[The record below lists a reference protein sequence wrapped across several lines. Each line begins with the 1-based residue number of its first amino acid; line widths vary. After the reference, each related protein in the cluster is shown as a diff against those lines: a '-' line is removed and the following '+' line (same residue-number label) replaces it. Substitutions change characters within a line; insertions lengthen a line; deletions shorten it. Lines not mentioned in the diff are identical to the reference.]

1 MWALRTA
8 GAEKSLPSL
17 MILLRSLFVPALLFL
32 PGVVSALDI
41 TAWKGETV
49 NAFLPDGENVAEARD
64 GFVVKVGALK
74 GVDYNQA
81 PVIWRKVMSNALDRV
96 AWGDPAATSRVVQVR
111 VPCDAKAGV
120 HSFGDLRV
128 KVLDRTIT
136 PVQER
141 SYYLDLWQHPWA
153 VSRVNKAKPFSKEHY
168 DAMRPLWTELASL
181 GQKVITTTIVRF
193 PWSRQCCDGYETMVR
208 HVKAADGSWLF
219 DYSIF
224 DEYVTFAKECGLG
237 PEIAC
242 YSICPWDEG
251 RIWWDE
257 PGKRDCTAR
266 AKPGTKEYEDYW
278 GPFLVDFAKHL
289 KEKGWFANTAVA
301 LDERSPEDSRAAAE
315 LVRRMA
321 PGLRISLAGNKP
333 ASAFEGIDIDIYS
346 QSMEHIKKDLASE
359 LASRRAKGFKTTYYV
374 CNSPLSPN
382 TFVFSSPDEGYFL
395 GLYPVV
401 AGFDGFLRW
410 AYNSWP
416 PKPME
421 RADYAG
427 LFAGDTFLV
436 YPDGSPS
443 IRLLMLQNG
452 LEAAEKYRQL
462 RAEGVRGVE
471 LDMLDARFDAKQSLW
486 KKADYFESVRAAAD
500 KVLNAE
506 PCEAKNPET
515 PTMGWSSWNAY
526 RVNISDKLIMKQA
539 DLLVELGLDKCGYKY
554 VNIDDGYFGGR
565 DENGKLKTHPERFPN
580 GLKDVVDHVHGLGLK
595 AGIYSDAGAD
605 TCGCF
610 WDKDVLGEGVG
621 LYRHER
627 QDAEYFFD
635 ELGFDFIKIDFCG
648 GDRWQNK
655 GKLSLD
661 EREQYTKI
669 RKAIDSVKPG
679 VRINVCRWNYP
690 GTWVREI
697 GSSWRISADI
707 NPTWGRVKAI
717 IKESLYLSA
726 YAAPGAY
733 NDMDMLEVGRGFSD
747 EEDQTHFAVW
757 CMMSSPLLIGC
768 DLEKLKSKPKTLA
781 LLKNKDLIALD
792 QDTAAPQ
799 AYVVHRVDDAY
810 VLVRD
815 IEKPFGK
822 KRAVAF
828 VNLGDKPREMV
839 VPFYAIDFGLNTKDS
854 VPKYTRNVRCITPL
868 GGPDGGFTVLEND
881 ELVGTVPAHGTRIFV
896 VESNRRLE
904 QDVYEAE
911 TAFLPTYQEL
921 HDAKKAK
928 TAYYEKND
936 KASGG
941 MVVAGAGGR
950 RGNTIVWERV
960 WSEKGGKYAMTVRT
974 IGEGGAVFARVSGTV
989 AQGAPKDGVGAEFCV
1004 TLKPG
1009 LNEVCLFND
1018 FEPLPAIDVMT
1029 LERKAQ

>member
-1 MWALRTA
+1 MKALA
-8 GAEKSLPSL
+8 SLAVLAASLPA
-17 MILLRSLFVPALLFL
+17 F
-32 PGVVSALDI
+32 ALDLV
-41 TAWKGETV
+41 AWKGETV
-49 NAFLPDGENVAEARD
+49 NAFLPDGESVAAAKD
-64 GFVVKVGALK
+64 GFEVKVGALK
-74 GVDYNQA
+74 GVNYSQA
-81 PVIWRKVMSNALDRV
+81 PVIWRKTMSNALDRV
-96 AWGDPAATSRVVQVR
+96 VWGDPAATQRVVQVK
-111 VPCDAKAGV
+111 VPRGAKPGV
-120 HSFGDLRV
+120 HEFGDLKVRV
-128 KVLDRTIT
+128 VDREIT
-136 PVQER
+136 PVQKR

-153 VSRVNKAKPFSKEHY
+153 VARCSKTTPFSKEHY
-168 DAMRPLWTELASL
+168 DAMRPLWTQLAAL

-208 HVKAADGSWLF
+208 HIKAEDGSWTF

-224 DEYVTFAKECGLG
+224 DEYVAFAKECGLG

-257 PGKRDCTAR
+257 PGKKDKTMR

-289 KEKGWFANTAVA
+289 KEKGWFADTAVA

-321 PGLRISLAGNKP
+321 PGLRVSLAGNKP

-346 QSMEHIKKDLASE
+346 QSMEHIKKDLAAE
-359 LASRRAKGFKTTYYV
+359 LANRRAKGFKTTYYV

-382 TFVFSSPDEGYFL
+382 TFVFSSPDEGYYL

-421 RADYAG
+421 NADYAG
-427 LFAGDTFLV
+427 LFAGDTFMV

-452 LEAAEKYRQL
+452 LEAAEKYCQL
-462 RAEGVRGVE
+462 MATGECEDE
-471 LDMLDARFDAKQSLW
+471 LDELAARFDAKESLW
-486 KKADYFESVRAAAD
+486 KKPAYFTAIREAAD
-500 KVLNAE
+500 KVLNADVGKDGGSQ
-506 PCEAKNPET
+506 PSAPPET

-526 RVNISDKLIMKQA
+526 RVHISDKLIKKQA

-565 DENGKLKTHPERFPN
+565 DENGRLKTHPERFPE
-580 GLKDVVDHVHGLGLK
+580 GLKGVVEHIHGLGLK

-610 WDKDVLGEGVG
+610 WDKDALGAGVG
-621 LYRHER
+621 FYQHES
-627 QDAEYFFD
+627 QDAEYFFREHD
-635 ELGFDFIKIDFCG
+635 FDFIKIDFCG
-648 GDRWQNK
+648 GDKWQNK
-655 GKLSLD
+655 GKLSLN
-661 EREQYTKI
+661 ERDQYTKI
-669 RKAIDSVKPG
+669 RKAVDAVKPG

-733 NDMDMLEVGRGFSD
+733 NDMDMLEVGRGFKD

-792 QDTAAPQ
+792 QDTAAPH
-799 AYVVHRVDDAY
+799 AYVAKRDGDAY

-815 IEKPFGK
+815 IEKPFGT
-822 KRAVAF
+822 KRAVAI
-828 VNLGDKPREMV
+828 VNLGDKETNVVVAVNGDADLVLPWRIRDLITGESLYADKLFPRTGASGSEFLMD
-839 VPFYAIDFGLNTKDS
+839 IS
-854 VPKYTRNVRCITPL
+854 
-868 GGPDGGFTVLEND
+868 
-881 ELVGTVPAHGTRIFV
+881 VPAHGTRIYV
-896 VESNRRLE
+896 LEAAKRRE
-904 QDVYEAE
+904 RDIYEAE
-911 TAFLPTYQEL
+911 NAYLSTYQEL

-936 KASGG
+936 EASGG
-941 MVVAGAGGR
+941 MVAAQVGGR
-950 RGNTIVWERV
+950 RGNYLAWNNV
-960 WSEKGGKYAMTVRT
+960 WSEKGGEYRMFVKTLGDG
-974 IGEGGAVFARVSGTV
+974 GEVKAKVNGVVCDGIKGAAPGGGGKVEFRVS
-989 AQGAPKDGVGAEFCV
+989 
-1004 TLKPG
+1004 LKPG
-1009 LNEVCLFND
+1009 VNSVRLFNN
-1018 FEPLPAIDVMT
+1018 EATLPLIDCMWMNKVG
-1029 LERKAQ
+1029 K

>member
-1 MWALRTA
+1 MKNLVRTVGALA
-8 GAEKSLPSL
+8 VSVACSQ
-17 MILLRSLFVPALLFL
+17 A
-32 PGVVSALDI
+32 SALDVA
-41 TAWKGETV
+41 AWKGETV
-49 NAFLPDGENVAEARD
+49 NAFLPDGESVAAAKD
-64 GFVVKVGALK
+64 GFEVKVGALK
-74 GVDYNQA
+74 GVAYSQA
-81 PVIWRKVMSNALDRV
+81 PKIWRKETSNALDRV
-96 AWGDPAATSRVVQVR
+96 VWGDAAATSRVVQVK
-111 VPCDAKAGV
+111 VPRDAKAGM
-120 HSFGDLRV
+120 HQFGDLRV

-141 SYYLDLWQHPWA
+141 SYRLDLWQHPWA
-153 VSRVNKAKPFSKEHY
+153 IARCSKTTPFSKEHY
-168 DAMRPLWTELASL
+168 DAMRPFWTELASL

-208 HVKAADGSWLF
+208 HIKAEDGSWTF
-219 DYSIF
+219 DYTIF
-224 DEYVTFAKECGLG
+224 DEYVEFARSCGLG
-237 PEIAC
+237 PYIAC

-257 PGKRDCTAR
+257 PGKKNQTMR
-266 AKPGTKEYEDYW
+266 AKPGSKEYEDYW
-278 GPFLVDFAKHL
+278 APFLADFAKHL
-289 KEKGWFANTAVA
+289 KEKGWFEYTTVA
-301 LDERSPEDSRAAAE
+301 FDERSPDETKAAAD
-315 LVRRMA
+315 LVRKVA
-321 PGLRISLAGNKP
+321 PGLRLELSGNR
-333 ASAFEGIDIDIYS
+333 AMSAFEGIDPDVYS
-346 QSMEHIKKDLASE
+346 QSMEHISKDFFADV
-359 LASRRAKGFKTTYYV
+359 AKRRAKGLKTTYYV

-382 TFVFSSPDEGYFL
+382 TFVFSSPDEGYWL
-395 GLYPVV
+395 GLYPAV
-401 AGFDGFLRW
+401 AGLDGFLRW

-416 PKPME
+416 KDPIAS
-421 RADYAG
+421 ADYAG

-471 LDMLDARFDAKQSLW
+471 LDMLDARFDAKESLW
-486 KKADYFESVRAAAD
+486 KKADYFESVRVAAD

-506 PCEAKNPET
+506 PCDAKNPET

-539 DLLVELGLDKCGYKY
+539 YLLVELGLDKCGYKY

-580 GLKDVVDHVHGLGLK
+580 GLREVVDHVHGLGLK

-610 WDKDVLGEGVG
+610 WDKDALGEGVG
-621 LYRHER
+621 LYKHER
-627 QDAEYFFD
+627 QDAEYFFK

-648 GDRWQNK
+648 GDKWQNK

-661 EREQYTKI
+661 ERDQYTKI

-717 IKESLYLSA
+717 IKENLYLSA

-781 LLKNKDLIALD
+781 LLKNKDLSALD

-799 AYVVHRVDDAY
+799 AYVVKKDGDTY
-810 VLVRD
+810 VLLRELTPPDDGWTKASVALAFLNLSDEPKGMTFRGCGHLLGLDKGHVKVRD
-815 IEKPFGK
+815 MIAGCDISDPGVEP
-822 KRAVAF
+822 
-828 VNLGDKPREMV
+828 M
-839 VPFYAIDFGLNTKDS
+839 
-854 VPKYTRNVRCITPL
+854 
-868 GGPDGGFTVLEND
+868 
-881 ELVGTVPAHGTRIFV
+881 TVPPHAVRIYRLD
-896 VESNRRLE
+896 SSGRREVSL
-904 QDVYEAE
+904 YEAE
-911 TAFLPTYQEL
+911 TAYLSTYQEL

-928 TAYYEKND
+928 TGYYEKND

-941 MVVAGAGGR
+941 MAAANVGGR
-950 RGNTIVWERV
+950 RGNYLAWNNV
-960 WSEKGGKYAMTVRT
+960 WSEKGGEYRMSVKTL
-974 IGEGGAVFARVSGTV
+974 GEGSEVKAKVNGVACGGTASG
-989 AQGAPKDGVGAEFCV
+989 DGSGMVEFHIS
-1004 TLKPG
+1004 LNPG
-1009 LNEVCLFND
+1009 VNSVRLFNN
-1018 FEPLPAIDVMT
+1018 EAALPLIDCMWIN
-1029 LERKAQ
+1029 KIAK

>member
-1 MWALRTA
+1 
-8 GAEKSLPSL
+8 
-17 MILLRSLFVPALLFL
+17 
-32 PGVVSALDI
+32 
-41 TAWKGETV
+41 
-49 NAFLPDGENVAEARD
+49 
-64 GFVVKVGALK
+64 
-74 GVDYNQA
+74 
-81 PVIWRKVMSNALDRV
+81 
-96 AWGDPAATSRVVQVR
+96 
-111 VPCDAKAGV
+111 
-120 HSFGDLRV
+120 
-128 KVLDRTIT
+128 
-136 PVQER
+136 
-141 SYYLDLWQHPWA
+141 
-153 VSRVNKAKPFSKEHY
+153 
-168 DAMRPLWTELASL
+168 
-181 GQKVITTTIVRF
+181 
-193 PWSRQCCDGYETMVR
+193 
-208 HVKAADGSWLF
+208 
-219 DYSIF
+219 
-224 DEYVTFAKECGLG
+224 
-237 PEIAC
+237 
-242 YSICPWDEG
+242 
-251 RIWWDE
+251 
-257 PGKRDCTAR
+257 
-266 AKPGTKEYEDYW
+266 
-278 GPFLVDFAKHL
+278 
-289 KEKGWFANTAVA
+289 
-301 LDERSPEDSRAAAE
+301 
-315 LVRRMA
+315 MA

-526 RVNISDKLIMKQA
+526 RVNISDKLIRKQA

-565 DENGKLKTHPERFPN
+565 DENGKLKTHPGRFPN

-610 WDKDVLGEGVG
+610 WDKDALGEGVG
-621 LYRHER
+621 LYKHER
-627 QDAEYFFD
+627 QDAEYFFK

-648 GDRWQNK
+648 GDKWQNK

-661 EREQYTKI
+661 ERDQYTKI

-768 DLEKLKSKPKTLA
+768 DLEKLKSKPETLA
-781 LLKNKDLIALD
+781 LLKNPDLIALN

-799 AYVVHRVDDAY
+799 AYVVHRMGDAY

-815 IEKPFGK
+815 VEKPFGT

-828 VNLGDKPREMV
+828 VNLGDKPCEMSISAREIDLAGIDRTRSVTPSNGEVAEWFPQEDGRRINMG
-839 VPFYAIDFGLNTKDS
+839 AI
-854 VPKYTRNVRCITPL
+854 
-868 GGPDGGFTVLEND
+868 
-881 ELVGTVPAHGTRIFV
+881 PAHGTRV
-896 VESNRRLE
+896 CLVETAKRLE
-904 QDVYEAE
+904 RELYEAE
-911 TAFLPTYQEL
+911 TAFLPMYQEL

-928 TAYYEKND
+928 IAYYEKDD
-936 KASGG
+936 KTSGG
-941 MVVAGAGGR
+941 MVAANVGGR
-950 RGNTIVWERV
+950 RGNYLAWNNV
-960 WSEKGGKYAMTVRT
+960 WSERGGEYRMFVKTL
-974 IGEGGAVFARVSGTV
+974 GEGGEVKAKVNGVACGGTASG
-989 AQGAPKDGVGAEFCV
+989 DGSGMVEFHIS
-1004 TLKPG
+1004 LKPG
-1009 LNEVCLFND
+1009 VNSVRLFNN
-1018 FEPLPAIDVMT
+1018 EAALPLIDCMWIN
-1029 LERKAQ
+1029 KIAK

>member
-1 MWALRTA
+1 MPWLR
-8 GAEKSLPSL
+8 P
-17 MILLRSLFVPALLFL
+17 LFVVALLLL
-32 PGVVSALDI
+32 PGIVSALDM

-49 NAFLPDGENVAEARD
+49 NAFLPDGENVAAAQD
-64 GFVVKVGALK
+64 GFDVKVGALK
-74 GVDYNQA
+74 GVGYNQA
-81 PVIWRKVMSNALDRV
+81 PVIWRKTMSNALDRV
-96 AWGDPAATSRVVQVR
+96 VWGDAAETCRVVQVR
-111 VPCDAKAGV
+111 VPRDTKPGV
-120 HSFGDLRV
+120 HAFGDLKV
-128 KVLDRTIT
+128 KVLDRAIT
-136 PVQER
+136 PVRER

-153 VSRVNKAKPFSKEHY
+153 VARCSKTKPFSKEHY
-168 DAMRPLWTELASL
+168 DAMRSLWTDLASL
-181 GQKVITTTIVRF
+181 GQKVITTTIVRY
-193 PWSRQCCDGYETMVR
+193 PWSRQCCDGYDTMVR
-208 HVKAADGSWLF
+208 HIKAEDGSWSF
-219 DYSIF
+219 DYSVF
-224 DEYVTFAKECGLG
+224 DEYVAFARSCGLG

-242 YSICPWDEG
+242 YSICPWDKG

-257 PGKRDCTAR
+257 PGKRDQTAR
-266 AKPGTKEYEDYW
+266 AEPGTPEYEDYW
-278 GPFLVDFAKHL
+278 GPFLEDFAKHL
-289 KEKGWFANTAVA
+289 KEKGWFADTAVA
-301 LDERSPEDSRAAAE
+301 LDERSPEEVRAAVE
-315 LVRRMA
+315 LVRRRA
-321 PGLRISLAGNKP
+321 PGLRVALSGNRP
-333 ASAFEGIDIDIYS
+333 ASAFADMDIEVYS
-346 QSMEHIKKDLASE
+346 QSMEHIKKTLTSE
-359 LASRRAKGFKTTYYV
+359 LTARRAKGFKTTYYV

-382 TFVFSSPDEGYFL
+382 TFVFSSPDEGYYL

-452 LEAAEKYRQL
+452 LEAAEKYCQL
-462 RAEGVRGVE
+462 LAAGECEDE
-471 LDMLDARFDAKQSLW
+471 LDELAARFDAKGSLW
-486 KKADYFESVRAAAD
+486 KKAPYFTAIREASD
-500 KVLNAE
+500 KVLNSELEKSA
-506 PCEAKNPET
+506 PPAGPAET

-539 DLLVELGLDKCGYKY
+539 DLLVDLGLDKCGYKY

-580 GLKDVVDHVHGLGLK
+580 GLKGVVDHVHGLGLR

-610 WDKDVLGEGVG
+610 WDKDELGEGVG
-621 LYRHER
+621 FYGHEA
-627 QDAEYFFD
+627 QDAEFFFSEHD
-635 ELGFDFIKIDFCG
+635 FDFIKIDFCG
-648 GDRWQNK
+648 GDKWQNK

-669 RKAIDSVKPG
+669 RKAIDSAKPG

-717 IKESLYLSA
+717 IKENLYLSA

-768 DLEKLKSKPKTLA
+768 DLERLKAKPKTLA

-815 IEKPFGK
+815 IEKPFGR

-854 VPKYTRNVRCITPL
+854 APRCTRNVRCITPL

-881 ELVGTVPAHGTRIFV
+881 EFVGTVPAHGTRIFV
-896 VESNRRLE
+896 VESDKRFER
-904 QDVYEAE
+904 DVYEAE
-911 TAFLPTYQEL
+911 TAFLSTYQEL
-921 HDAKKAK
+921 RDAKKAG
-928 TAYYEKND
+928 TGRYEKND

-941 MVVAGAGGR
+941 MVAAGVGGR
-950 RGNTIVWERV
+950 RGNYLAWNNV
-960 WSEKGGKYAMTVRT
+960 WSEKGGEYTMSVRT
-974 IGEGGAVFARVSGTV
+974 IGEGGTMKVKVNGV
-989 AQGAPKDGVGAEFCV
+989 ACDVQTAEDGVMVFSAA
-1004 TLKPG
+1004 LKPG
-1009 LNEVCLFND
+1009 VNAIRMFND
-1018 FEPLPAIDVMT
+1018 VEALPAIDYMT
-1029 LERKAQ
+1029 LVPIR

>member
-1 MWALRTA
+1 MSEKIIVRPLFAVSLAAMALQLHA
-8 GAEKSLPSL
+8 IG
-17 MILLRSLFVPALLFL
+17 IV
-32 PGVVSALDI
+32 
-41 TAWKGETV
+41 AWKGETV
-49 NAFLPDGENVAEARD
+49 NAFLPDGESVAAAKD
-64 GFVVKVGALK
+64 GFEVKVGALK
-74 GVDYNQA
+74 GVNYSQA
-81 PVIWRKVMSNALDRV
+81 PKIWRKETSNALDRV
-96 AWGDPAATSRVVQVR
+96 VWGDAAATSRVVQVK
-111 VPCDAKAGV
+111 VPRDAKAGV

-136 PVQER
+136 PVRER
-141 SYYLDLWQHPWA
+141 GYYLDLWQHPWA
-153 VSRVNKAKPFSKEHY
+153 VARCSKTTPFSKEHY
-168 DAMRPLWTELASL
+168 DAMRPLWTQLASL

-208 HVKAADGSWLF
+208 HIKAEDGSWTF
-219 DYSIF
+219 DYTIF
-224 DEYVTFAKECGLG
+224 DEYVEFARSCGLG
-237 PEIAC
+237 PYIAC

-257 PGKRDCTAR
+257 PGKKNQTMR
-266 AKPGTKEYEDYW
+266 AKPGSKEYEDYW
-278 GPFLVDFAKHL
+278 APFLADFAKHL
-289 KEKGWFANTAVA
+289 KEKGWLEYTTVA
-301 LDERSPEDSRAAAE
+301 FDERGPDETKAAAD
-315 LVRRMA
+315 LLRKVA
-321 PGLRISLAGNKP
+321 PGLRLELSGNR
-333 ASAFEGIDIDIYS
+333 AMSAFEGIDPDVYS
-346 QSMEHIKKDLASE
+346 QSMEHITKDFFADV
-359 LASRRAKGFKTTYYV
+359 AKRRAKGLKTTYYV

-382 TFVFSSPDEGYFL
+382 TFVFSSPDEGYWL
-395 GLYPVV
+395 GLYPAV
-401 AGFDGFLRW
+401 AGLDGFLRW

-416 PKPME
+416 KDPIAS
-421 RADYAG
+421 ADYAS

-506 PCEAKNPET
+506 PCEAKKPET

-580 GLKDVVDHVHGLGLK
+580 GLREVVDHVHGLGLK

-610 WDKDVLGEGVG
+610 WDKDALGEGVG
-621 LYRHER
+621 LYKHER
-627 QDAEYFFD
+627 QDAEYFFK

-648 GDRWQNK
+648 GDKWQNK
-655 GKLSLD
+655 GKLSLN
-661 EREQYTKI
+661 ERDQYTKI

-768 DLEKLKSKPKTLA
+768 DLEKLKPKPKTLA
-781 LLKNKDLIALD
+781 LLKNPDLIALN

-799 AYVVHRVDDAY
+799 AYVVHRMGDAY

-815 IEKPFGK
+815 VEKPFGT

-828 VNLGDKPREMV
+828 VNLGDKPCEMSISAREIDLAGIDRTRSVTPSNGEVAEWFPQEDGRRINMG
-839 VPFYAIDFGLNTKDS
+839 AI
-854 VPKYTRNVRCITPL
+854 
-868 GGPDGGFTVLEND
+868 
-881 ELVGTVPAHGTRIFV
+881 PAHGTRV
-896 VESNRRLE
+896 CLVETAKRLE
-904 QDVYEAE
+904 RELYEAE
-911 TAFLPTYQEL
+911 TAFLPMYQEL

-928 TAYYEKND
+928 IAYYEKDD

-950 RGNTIVWERV
+950 KGNTIVWERV
-960 WSEKGGKYAMTVRT
+960 WSEKGGKYAMTVKT
-974 IGEGGAVFARVSGTV
+974 IGEGGAVMARVN
-989 AQGAPKDGVGAEFCV
+989 GAVGVGTPKEGGFVEFIV
-1004 TLKPG
+1004 TLRPRF
-1009 LNEVCLFND
+1009 NEVCLFND
-1018 FEPLPAIDVMT
+1018 FEMLPAIDAMA
-1029 LERKAQ
+1029 LEWKGQ

>member
-1 MWALRTA
+1 MNKSISKGVALAVTVTA
-8 GAEKSLPSL
+8 L
-17 MILLRSLFVPALLFL
+17 
-32 PGVVSALDI
+32 SAAAMDMA
-41 TAWKGETV
+41 AWRGETV

-111 VPCDAKAGV
+111 VPRDAKPGV
-120 HSFGDLRV
+120 HAFGDLRV
-128 KVLDRTIT
+128 KVLDRAIT
-136 PVQER
+136 PVRER

-153 VSRVNKAKPFSKEHY
+153 VARVNKAKPFSKEHY

-181 GQKVITTTIVRF
+181 GQKVITATIVRY

-208 HVKAADGSWLF
+208 HVKAEDGSWSF

-224 DEYVTFAKECGLG
+224 DEYVAFAKECGLG

-321 PGLRISLAGNKP
+321 PGLRVSLAGNKP

-427 LFAGDTFLV
+427 LFAGDTYLV

-621 LYRHER
+621 LYKHER

-655 GKLSLD
+655 GKLSLN

-799 AYVVHRVDDAY
+799 AYVVKKDGDTY
-810 VLVRD
+810 VLLRELTPPDDGWTKASVALAFLNLSDEPKGMTFRGCGHLLGLDKGHVKVRD
-815 IEKPFGK
+815 MIAGCDISDPGVEP
-822 KRAVAF
+822 
-828 VNLGDKPREMV
+828 M
-839 VPFYAIDFGLNTKDS
+839 
-854 VPKYTRNVRCITPL
+854 
-868 GGPDGGFTVLEND
+868 
-881 ELVGTVPAHGTRIFV
+881 TVPPHAVRIYRLD
-896 VESNRRLE
+896 SSGRREVSL
-904 QDVYEAE
+904 YEAE

-921 HDAKKAK
+921 HDAKHAK
-928 TAYYEKND
+928 TAFYEKND

-941 MVVAGAGGR
+941 MVVTGAGGR
-950 RGNTIVWERV
+950 KGNTIVWERV

-989 AQGAPKDGVGAEFCV
+989 AQGTPKDGVGAEFCV

-1029 LERKAQ
+1029 LERKGQ

>member
-1 MWALRTA
+1 MNVVCKMLFAA
-8 GAEKSLPSL
+8 VVAAETLQS
-17 MILLRSLFVPALLFL
+17 
-32 PGVVSALDI
+32 GALDLV
-41 TAWKGETV
+41 AWKSETV
-49 NAFLPDGENVAEARD
+49 NAFLPDGESVAAAKD
-64 GFVVKVGALK
+64 GFEVKVGALK
-74 GVDYNQA
+74 GVAYSQA
-81 PVIWRKVMSNALDRV
+81 PKIWRKETSNALDRV
-96 AWGDPAATSRVVQVR
+96 VWGDAAATSRVVQVK
-111 VPCDAKAGV
+111 VPRDAKAGV

-136 PVQER
+136 PVRER

-153 VSRVNKAKPFSKEHY
+153 VARCSKTTPFSKEHY
-168 DAMRPLWTELASL
+168 DAMRPLWTQLASL

-208 HVKAADGSWLF
+208 HIKAEDGSWTF
-219 DYSIF
+219 DYTIF
-224 DEYVTFAKECGLG
+224 DEYVEFALSCGLG
-237 PEIAC
+237 PYIAC

-257 PGKRDCTAR
+257 PGKKNQTMR
-266 AKPGTKEYEDYW
+266 AKPGSKEYEDYW
-278 GPFLVDFAKHL
+278 APFLADFAKHL
-289 KEKGWFANTAVA
+289 KEKGWFEYTTVA
-301 LDERSPEDSRAAAE
+301 FDERGPDETKAAAD
-315 LVRRMA
+315 LLRKVA
-321 PGLRISLAGNKP
+321 PGLRLELSGNR
-333 ASAFEGIDIDIYS
+333 AMSAFEGIDPDVYS
-346 QSMEHIKKDLASE
+346 QSMEHITKDFFADV
-359 LASRRAKGFKTTYYV
+359 AKRRAKGLKTTYYV

-382 TFVFSSPDEGYFL
+382 TFVFSSPDEGYYL

-421 RADYAG
+421 NADYAG

-452 LEAAEKYRQL
+452 LEAAEKYCQL
-462 RAEGVRGVE
+462 MAAGECEDE
-471 LDMLDARFDAKQSLW
+471 LDELAARFNAKESLW
-486 KKADYFESVRAAAD
+486 KKPGYFTAIREAAD
-500 KVLNAE
+500 KVLNADAGKDGSTRQSA
-506 PCEAKNPET
+506 PPET

-526 RVNISDKLIMKQA
+526 RVNISDKLIKKQA

-565 DENGKLKTHPERFPN
+565 DENGRLKTHPERFPE
-580 GLKDVVDHVHGLGLK
+580 GLKGVVEHIHGLGLK

-610 WDKDVLGEGVG
+610 WDKDALGEGVG
-621 LYRHER
+621 LYKHER
-627 QDAEYFFD
+627 QDAEYFFK

-648 GDRWQNK
+648 GDKWQNK
-655 GKLSLD
+655 GKLSLN
-661 EREQYTKI
+661 ERDQYTKI
-669 RKAIDSVKPG
+669 RKAIDAVKPG

-690 GTWVREI
+690 GTWVHEI

-717 IKESLYLSA
+717 IKENLYLSA

-799 AYVVHRVDDAY
+799 AYVVKKDGDTY
-810 VLVRD
+810 VLLRELTPPDDGWTKASVALAFLNLSDEPKGMTFRGCGHLLGLDKGHVKVRD
-815 IEKPFGK
+815 MIAGCDISDPGVEP
-822 KRAVAF
+822 
-828 VNLGDKPREMV
+828 M
-839 VPFYAIDFGLNTKDS
+839 
-854 VPKYTRNVRCITPL
+854 
-868 GGPDGGFTVLEND
+868 
-881 ELVGTVPAHGTRIFV
+881 TVPPHAVRIYRLD
-896 VESNRRLE
+896 SSGRREVSL
-904 QDVYEAE
+904 YEAE
-911 TAFLPTYQEL
+911 TAYLSTYQEL

-928 TAYYEKND
+928 TGYYEKND

-941 MVVAGAGGR
+941 MAAANVGGR
-950 RGNTIVWERV
+950 RGNYLAWNNV
-960 WSEKGGKYAMTVRT
+960 WSEKGGEYRMSVKTL
-974 IGEGGAVFARVSGTV
+974 GEGGEVKAKVNGVACGGTASG
-989 AQGAPKDGVGAEFCV
+989 DGSGMVEFHIS
-1004 TLKPG
+1004 LNPG
-1009 LNEVCLFND
+1009 VNSVRLFNN
-1018 FEPLPAIDVMT
+1018 EAALPLIDCMWIN
-1029 LERKAQ
+1029 KIAK

>member
-1 MWALRTA
+1 M
-8 GAEKSLPSL
+8 E
-17 MILLRSLFVPALLFL
+17 
-32 PGVVSALDI
+32 
-41 TAWKGETV
+41 
-49 NAFLPDGENVAEARD
+49 
-64 GFVVKVGALK
+64 
-74 GVDYNQA
+74 
-81 PVIWRKVMSNALDRV
+81 
-96 AWGDPAATSRVVQVR
+96 
-111 VPCDAKAGV
+111 
-120 HSFGDLRV
+120 
-128 KVLDRTIT
+128 
-136 PVQER
+136 
-141 SYYLDLWQHPWA
+141 
-153 VSRVNKAKPFSKEHY
+153 PFSKEHY

-181 GQKVITTTIVRF
+181 GQKVITATIVRY

-208 HVKAADGSWLF
+208 HVKAEDGSWSF

-224 DEYVTFAKECGLG
+224 DEYVAFAKECGLG

-321 PGLRISLAGNKP
+321 PGLRVSLAGNKP

-427 LFAGDTFLV
+427 LFAGDTYLV

-621 LYRHER
+621 LYKHER

-655 GKLSLD
+655 GKLSLN

-799 AYVVHRVDDAY
+799 AYVVKKDGDTY
-810 VLVRD
+810 VLLRELTPPDDGWTKASVALAFLNLSDEPKGMTFRGCGHLLGLDKGHVKVRD
-815 IEKPFGK
+815 MIAGCDISDPGVEP
-822 KRAVAF
+822 
-828 VNLGDKPREMV
+828 M
-839 VPFYAIDFGLNTKDS
+839 
-854 VPKYTRNVRCITPL
+854 
-868 GGPDGGFTVLEND
+868 
-881 ELVGTVPAHGTRIFV
+881 TVPPHAVRIYRLD
-896 VESNRRLE
+896 SSGRREVSL
-904 QDVYEAE
+904 YEAE

-921 HDAKKAK
+921 HDAKHAK
-928 TAYYEKND
+928 TAFYEKND

-941 MVVAGAGGR
+941 MVVTGAGGR
-950 RGNTIVWERV
+950 KGNTIVWERV

-989 AQGAPKDGVGAEFCV
+989 AQGTPKDGVGAEFCV

-1029 LERKAQ
+1029 LERKGQ